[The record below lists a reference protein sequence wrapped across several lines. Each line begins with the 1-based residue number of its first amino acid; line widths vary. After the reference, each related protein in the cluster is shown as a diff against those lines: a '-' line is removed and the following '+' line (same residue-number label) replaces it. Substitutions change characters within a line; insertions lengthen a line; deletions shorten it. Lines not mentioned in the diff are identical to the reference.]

1 MSFVR
6 INKDGSMNDL
16 HHKLNVKNICNQ
28 LQKVCNSQ
36 GEKKVQE
43 LYYWNHDNSVIK
55 CYGWYEGD
63 AGFENKHD
71 LPPSGISSELD
82 EDSST
87 ILLFGDLFIVRFEDN
102 KIRNIDVSNYAE
114 FYNIC
119 FEGFDDCEEDTD
131 DGYENESHEED
142 GDYIINEKEED
153 EDEPLE
159 YESNESIDDEQ
170 LEEDDNEYE

>member
-1 MSFVR
+1 MQFVR

-16 HHKLNVKNICNQ
+16 HHKLTIKNICNQ

-36 GEKKVQE
+36 GENKIQE

-55 CYGWYEGD
+55 CYGWCEGD

-119 FEGFDDCEEDTD
+119 FEGFDDCEEDTED

-142 GDYIINEKEED
+142 GDYIMNEKEED
-153 EDEPLE
+153 DEPLE

-170 LEEDDNEYE
+170 LEEDDNEYD